1 VSGFSSELG
10 VFCRGLACLQ
20 LLFGASIWMEVHAG
34 SDVPLLP
41 SSVTSTDDEM
51 KLRGEAAKSE
61 TPSLE
66 ALEAEGLVIGEITTV
81 NADVFDTEL
90 PAENNLLFR
99 LANKLHIE
107 TRPDI
112 VRGQLLFRS
121 GEPLV
126 ARRIRESERILRTN
140 DYLFDARITV
150 ARVHEGKVDIVV
162 HTRDV
167 WTLKPGISFGRSG
180 GKNSLGFEFEESNL
194 LGRGTEFEL
203 GYTQDV
209 DRDVSRVAYADPH
222 LFGGWNRLQLAYED
236 NSDGRLRDFSLDRP
250 FFSLETPW
258 SAGVGAVDWDRIDSR
273 YNLGEVVDKYRHLEE
288 DVTLF
293 GGWSSGVSNGW
304 IRRTLIGASWEQD
317 RFLAID
323 DPAAAAV
330 LPQDRQLAYP
340 FVEVTFLQDAFE
352 ERRNQDQ
359 IERTEDL
366 YTGTFWR
373 GRVGYAADELGS
385 DRDAWLLATS
395 AGTSLERGVNN
406 AHTVVLAMEGQTRLE
421 HGDIRDGVLTALA
434 RYYWRTSA
442 RQLFFISLSGTVS
455 ESLDADRQI
464 LLGGDNGLRGYP
476 LRYQDGSARALL
488 TLEHRVYTKYYLFRL
503 FHLGGAVFFDMG
515 RTWGQGTAAP
525 SSEGLLKDVGIGLR
539 LGSSRSSFGSVI
551 HLDLA
556 FPLDGDNSIDD
567 VQFLVETKKSF

>member
-1 VSGFSSELG
+1 MSFSSELG
-10 VFCRGLACLQ
+10 MFCRLVCAP
-20 LLFGASIWMEVHAG
+20 LLLGTLVGTDSRAN

-51 KLRGEAAKSE
+51 KLQGEPQKTQAL
-61 TPSLE
+61 SLE
-66 ALEAEGLVIGEITTV
+66 ELEAQGTVIGEITIV

-140 DYLFDARITV
+140 DYLFDARIT
-150 ARVHEGKVDIVV
+150 ATRVHEGTVDLVV

-180 GKNSLGFEFEESNL
+180 GENSVGFEFEESNL

-209 DRDVSRVAYADPH
+209 DRDIKRVAYSDPH
-222 LFGGWNRLQLAYED
+222 LFGTWNRLRLAYED

-250 FFSLETPW
+250 FFSLDTPW
-258 SAGVGAVDWDRIDSR
+258 SAGAGAVDWDRIDSR
-273 YNLGEVVDKYRHLEE
+273 YNLGEVVDKYRHSEE

-293 GGWSSGVSNGW
+293 GGWSGGVSNGW

-317 RFLAID
+317 RFFAID
-323 DPAAAAV
+323 DPRAAAA
-330 LPQDRQLAYP
+330 LPPDRTLAYP

-373 GRVGYAADELGS
+373 GRIGYAADDLGS
-385 DRDAWLLATS
+385 DRDAWLLATA
-395 AGTSLERGVNN
+395 AGTSIERGVGN
-406 AHTVVLAMEGQTRLE
+406 AHTIVLAMEGETRLE
-421 HGDIRDGVLTALA
+421 HGDIRNGVLTALA

-442 RQLFFISLSGTVS
+442 RQLFFASLAGTVS
-455 ESLDADRQI
+455 ENLDADRQI

-515 RTWGQGTAAP
+515 RTWGQGTAAS

-551 HLDLA
+551 HIDLA
-556 FPLDGDNSIDD
+556 FPLDGDNSIDH